1 MSRSG
6 RVGRMPS
13 LIRVAWAVFRK
24 ELVEAVRDRRTV
36 LLGVLIPLLV
46 MPAITLGLPYL
57 AQREEARLR
66 AAPARVAVRG
76 PEYLPGFLRTAAAGE
91 WIVRVEV
98 PDPEIAL
105 RRGTVDAVLEATRA
119 DRGQPVRVRL
129 LYDGT
134 SVASVLAR
142 QKIDEAVAH
151 YSLRQVEQQL
161 ASRGLRVERLL
172 PLQVEHISLRPGE
185 DAGRVLL
192 ATILPF
198 FMTAWMMLGGQYA
211 ALDLGAG
218 ERERGTLPGLLVTPP
233 HRLALVLGKFGAVFT
248 LATGSVILVVGTV
261 LLSLQLASPLGGHAA
276 PPAIP
281 WRVALPLCGVALSLA
296 AFLSAMQL
304 LLSLAA
310 RSVREAQQLFT
321 PLYLVVVA
329 SVVLAQVLP
338 EWGRRLWIYA
348 LPALNGAYLLRGLL
362 LETVG
367 PREVVLALGGL
378 TMLTGVALAI
388 GAWVYQRERLVAG

>member
-1 MSRSG
+1 
-6 RVGRMPS
+6 MPS
-13 LIRVAWAVFRK
+13 LIRVAWAVCRK

-36 LLGVLIPLLV
+36 LLGVLIPILV

-76 PEYLPGFLRTAAAGE
+76 SEHLRGFLRTAAAGE

-98 PDPEIAL
+98 PEPEIAL
-105 RRGTVDAVLEATRA
+105 RRGMVDAVLEASRA

-129 LYDGT
+129 LYDET
-134 SVASVLAR
+134 SVASILAR

-172 PLQVEHISLRPGE
+172 PIQVEHVSLRPGA

-248 LATGSVILVVGTV
+248 LATGSVVLVVGTV

-281 WRVALPLCGVALSLA
+281 WRVALSLGGLGLALA

-321 PLYLVVVA
+321 PLYLAVVA

-338 EWGRRLWIYA
+338 EWGRRLWLYA
-348 LPALNGAYLLRGLL
+348 LPVLNGAYLLRGLL

-367 PREVVLALGGL
+367 LREVALAIGGL

>member
-1 MSRSG
+1 
-6 RVGRMPS
+6 MPS
-13 LIRVAWAVFRK
+13 LIRVAWAVCRK

-36 LLGVLIPLLV
+36 LLGVLIPILV

-76 PEYLPGFLRTAAAGE
+76 PEHLPGFLRTAAAGE

-98 PDPEIAL
+98 PEPESAL
-105 RRGTVDAVLEATRA
+105 RRGTVDAVLEASRA

-134 SVASVLAR
+134 SVASILGR

-172 PLQVEHISLRPGE
+172 PIQVEHVSLRPGA

-248 LATGSVILVVGTV
+248 LATGSVVLVVGTV
-261 LLSLQLASPLGGHAA
+261 LLSLQLASPLALQVASPLGGHAA

-281 WRVALPLCGVALSLA
+281 WRVALSLCGVGLALA

-321 PLYLVVVA
+321 PLYLAVVA

-338 EWGRRLWIYA
+338 EWGRRLWLYA
-348 LPALNGAYLLRGLL
+348 LPVLNGAYLLRGLL

-367 PREVVLALGGL
+367 LREVALAIGGL